1 MLLEVTTDVFVDTRA
16 WYALA
21 DAWDADHDA
30 AQSANEHLL
39 AEGHGFVTTSSVL
52 DSVVMLIRCHIHRG
66 AVVRFWHTL
75 QQLVDGHLLE
85 LLRVTDS
92 QERRA

>member
-1 MLLEVTTDVFVDTRA
+1 VLLEVTTDVFVDTRA

-52 DSVVMLIRCHIHRG
+52 DNVVMLIRSHIHRG

>member
-1 MLLEVTTDVFVDTRA
+1 VTTDVFVDTRA

-21 DAWDADHDA
+21 DAWDADHDT
-30 AQSANEHLL
+30 AQSANERLL
-39 AEGHGFVTTSSVL
+39 AEGHGFVTTSSAL
-52 DSVVMLIRCHIHRG
+52 DNAVVLIRCHIHRG

-75 QQLVDGHLLE
+75 SQLVDGHLLE
-85 LLRVTDS
+85 LVRVTDS